1 VTGATRAILAGTLAP
16 AVALATDEAL
26 ARGGATR
33 ASLLLWRTAP
43 AVVLGRFQRADWE
56 VDAAACAGRGAAVW
70 RRFTGGGA
78 VYLDGGVVCVAL
90 QLPAGHPHAQAGI
103 PEMYRPLLDGVVR
116 ALAAA
121 GVEAERD
128 ERTVRVDGR
137 KVTGIAAHRGRG
149 GTFVHG
155 TVLVSADLAAL
166 DACIAGPRR
175 GELDGLP
182 RPAPSRPDHVANTGV
197 EGLEQLL
204 LDAFGAEPGEL
215 SVRERELVEELGD
228 SRYRD
233 PVWHA
238 GPWAAVTP
246 AAVSDVLGRG

>member
-1 VTGATRAILAGTLAP
+1 
-16 AVALATDEAL
+16 
-26 ARGGATR
+26 
-33 ASLLLWRTAP
+33 
-43 AVVLGRFQRADWE
+43 
-56 VDAAACAGRGAAVW
+56 
-70 RRFTGGGA
+70 
-78 VYLDGGVVCVAL
+78 
-90 QLPAGHPHAQAGI
+90 
-103 PEMYRPLLDGVVR
+103 
-116 ALAAA
+116 
-121 GVEAERD
+121 VEAERD

-166 DACIAGPRR
+166 EACIAGPRR

-204 LDAFGAEPGEL
+204 VEAFAAEPEAL
-215 SVRERELVEELGD
+215 SDRERELVAELGD

-246 AAVSDVLGRG
+246 AAVSDLLGRG